1 MNIGIIHLTDLHIGS
16 SNNQYSGKISEIV
29 KAIKGDLLDVA
40 VIYLVVTGDVVNRGS
55 GFKEA
60 EVFLDKLKNSLA
72 RFFNGI
78 DVKYIIV
85 PGNHDCNFT
94 QSNQVRDIIVNS
106 IQTTQLS
113 DNSVIESCLKVQD
126 DFWRFYE
133 KITKTC
139 PFNRLA
145 YQIKDTINEKT
156 ICFNCYNTAWMS
168 SINEEVGKM
177 YFPIEQIPLTLSM
190 EDGDLI
196 VSIFHHPLSWFT
208 PNTEL
213 NNRKEFSKFLNES
226 SHILIYGHE
235 HDDEHSK
242 VEDLKTKTET
252 VYIAG
257 RAFQNEID
265 RTSGFQVINI
275 DVNTKQGKVISYK
288 WQKDKYTNLDELLLE
303 YDRKKT
309 SKKFN
314 LKRTYLEVL
323 DNLNLPLKFETRK
336 NVKLSDIFVYPDLE
350 KISSK
355 EKKIDEIYSSQ
366 RLLDSET
373 KIICLEGEAQSG
385 KTSLLNML
393 YIEFHERGKYPLL
406 IEAKKL
412 VKGDIKR
419 NIRRTFEEQYECDD
433 NIFENYCQFDNKNK
447 VLFIDNLQDYTYNS
461 LTLINV
467 IKELVSF
474 FDKIIISTSTLF
486 TFSSVIKAEFKSIDY
501 YFIQPL
507 GYKKRNELIE
517 KYNILNESQQT
528 ITDQIILEKTKY
540 YYDQVQSVLGNKLIP
555 SFPVYILSILQTL
568 IYATPHNL
576 EQTSLGYCY
585 QSLLYVALTDKAKV
599 KNEDVDSIFN
609 FLSELAFN
617 LYETGNDSFSGQY
630 LEDFYVL
637 YSSKY
642 ITKGLVKIIEILLN
656 SNIIIEDEDGDYK
669 FRYNYIF
676 YFLVSRKLV
685 DIIHTDKGKEIVR
698 NLCNNLSNEKSAN
711 VLIFAT
717 HYTKDNFLID
727 EATFSLMVPYNSYVP
742 VTLNTNDDYYK
753 LIEDIV
759 KEISSNLIQAN
770 KNPVEERIKELEA
783 KDRLVANTLKNGEDK
798 FENEQIITN
807 EEYSNCV
814 LPVLLP
820 WKQPHRLPAM

>member
-323 DNLNLPLKFETRK
+323 DNLNLPLK
-336 NVKLSDIFVYPDLE
+336 
-350 KISSK
+350 
-355 EKKIDEIYSSQ
+355 
-366 RLLDSET
+366 
-373 KIICLEGEAQSG
+373 
-385 KTSLLNML
+385 
-393 YIEFHERGKYPLL
+393 
-406 IEAKKL
+406 
-412 VKGDIKR
+412 
-419 NIRRTFEEQYECDD
+419 
-433 NIFENYCQFDNKNK
+433 
-447 VLFIDNLQDYTYNS
+447 
-461 LTLINV
+461 
-467 IKELVSF
+467 
-474 FDKIIISTSTLF
+474 
-486 TFSSVIKAEFKSIDY
+486 
-501 YFIQPL
+501 
-507 GYKKRNELIE
+507 
-517 KYNILNESQQT
+517 
-528 ITDQIILEKTKY
+528 
-540 YYDQVQSVLGNKLIP
+540 
-555 SFPVYILSILQTL
+555 
-568 IYATPHNL
+568 
-576 EQTSLGYCY
+576 
-585 QSLLYVALTDKAKV
+585 
-599 KNEDVDSIFN
+599 
-609 FLSELAFN
+609 
-617 LYETGNDSFSGQY
+617 
-630 LEDFYVL
+630 
-637 YSSKY
+637 
-642 ITKGLVKIIEILLN
+642 
-656 SNIIIEDEDGDYK
+656 
-669 FRYNYIF
+669 
-676 YFLVSRKLV
+676 
-685 DIIHTDKGKEIVR
+685 
-698 NLCNNLSNEKSAN
+698 
-711 VLIFAT
+711 
-717 HYTKDNFLID
+717 
-727 EATFSLMVPYNSYVP
+727 
-742 VTLNTNDDYYK
+742 
-753 LIEDIV
+753 
-759 KEISSNLIQAN
+759 
-770 KNPVEERIKELEA
+770 
-783 KDRLVANTLKNGEDK
+783 
-798 FENEQIITN
+798 
-807 EEYSNCV
+807 
-814 LPVLLP
+814 
-820 WKQPHRLPAM
+820 